1 MTMMN
6 MIELDGAAGEGGGQI
21 LRTAL
26 SLSMITG
33 QPFRIANIRAG
44 RPRPGLLRQHLVAVQ
59 AAARICGAEVGDIAV
74 GTQTLEFVPGAIRAS
89 DYTFAIGTAGSC
101 TLVMQTVLPALL
113 FADGPSRVTVT
124 GGTHNS
130 MAPPAHFLER
140 AYGRVL
146 AAMGAEVDVELRRFG
161 FYPAGGG
168 ELSAAVQPCAG
179 LRPLDLPERGARLH
193 GYAES
198 FVAGVPEAVARR
210 ELECIGKGMGW
221 GETQLLSHRLP
232 AEVGPGNVLL
242 LTLEHEHV
250 TEVFAGF
257 GEKMVRAETVARQ
270 TLERAR
276 RYMASGAAVSEYL
289 ADQIM
294 LPMALAGA
302 GSFSTDVLSS
312 HARTNAQVVGL
323 FLPVR
328 FDMEAMGGRHLVRVV
343 ADQNWKRPPND
354 SSFTSVLVR

>member
-1 MTMMN
+1 MN
-6 MIELDGAAGEGGGQI
+6 VIELDGAAGEGGGQI

-33 QPFRIANIRAG
+33 QPFRITNIRAG
-44 RPRPGLLRQHLVAVQ
+44 RARPGLLRQHLVAVQ
-59 AAARICGAEVGDIAV
+59 AAARICGAEVGDVAV
-74 GTQTLEFVPGAIRAS
+74 GAQTLVFVPGAIRAGE
-89 DYTFAIGTAGSC
+89 YAFAIGSAGSS
-101 TLVMQTVLPALL
+101 TLVLQTVLPALL
-113 FADGPSRVTVT
+113 LAGQPSRITVT

-130 MAPPAHFLER
+130 MAPPSHFLER
-140 AYGRVL
+140 AYGRML
-146 AAMGAEVDVELRRFG
+146 AAMGAEVAFELRRFG

-168 ELSAAVQPCAG
+168 ELVATVQPCAG
-179 LRPLDLPERGARLH
+179 LRPLDLLERGARLH

-198 FVAGVPEAVARR
+198 FVAGVPESVARR

-221 GETQLLSHRLP
+221 GEAQLRCHRLP
-232 AEVGPGNVLL
+232 AEMGPGNVLL
-242 LTLEHEHV
+242 LTLEHEQV

-276 RYMASGAAVSEYL
+276 RYIASGAAVSECL
-289 ADQIM
+289 ADQLM

-302 GSFSTDVLSS
+302 GSFTTDVLSS
-312 HARTNAQVVGL
+312 HARTNAQVIAR

-328 FDMEAMGGRHLVRVV
+328 FELETIGDRHLVRL
-343 ADQNWKRPPND
+343 APCNQ
-354 SSFTSVLVR
+354 SA

>member
-1 MTMMN
+1 MS

-33 QPFRIANIRAG
+33 QPFRITNIRAG
-44 RPRPGLLRQHLVAVQ
+44 RSRPGLLRQHLVAVQ
-59 AAARICGAEVGDIAV
+59 AAARICGADVGDVAV
-74 GTQTLEFVPGAIRAS
+74 GAQTLAFVPGAIRAG
-89 DYTFAIGTAGSC
+89 DYSFAIGTAGSS

-113 FADGPSRVTVT
+113 FAGQSSRVTVT

-130 MAPPAHFLER
+130 MAPPSHFLER

-146 AAMGAEVDVELRRFG
+146 AAMGAEVDFTLRRFG

-168 ELSAAVQPCAG
+168 ELVATVQPCAG
-179 LRPLDLPERGARLH
+179 LRALELTERGTRLH

-198 FVAGVPEAVARR
+198 FVAGVPESVARR
-210 ELECIGKGMGW
+210 ELECIGQGMGW
-221 GETQLLSHRLP
+221 GDAHLLCHRLP
-232 AEVGPGNVLL
+232 LAMGPGNVLL

-257 GEKMVRAETVARQ
+257 GEKMVRAETVAKQ

-276 RYMASGAAVSEYL
+276 RYIASGAAVSECL
-289 ADQIM
+289 ADQLM

-302 GSFSTDVLSS
+302 GSFTTDALSL
-312 HARTNAQVVGL
+312 HAMTNAQVIAR

-328 FDMEAMGGRHLVRVV
+328 FEFEAMGERHMVRVV
-343 ADQNWKRPPND
+343 SERLCGEERQRSAGVFVG
-354 SSFTSVLVR
+354 SC